1 VPLSKSRDYLSIG
14 EVLEVL
20 RPDFPD
26 ISISKLRFLESEELV
41 TPERTPS
48 GYRKFFDRDV
58 ERLRYILTLQR
69 DQFLPLK
76 VIRQKLAGSGDA
88 GLEGVGSAGTSVQTS
103 PSGDGDTSEA
113 AARKK
118 ERRTTVAATGG
129 SDSDGLPVDLTGA
142 QLSRAELM
150 DASGLSE
157 ESLRGLEEF
166 RLLGGDD
173 GSFDET
179 DLVAARAAKGLI
191 DYGLEPRHLRM
202 YRQFA
207 DREAAFFEQII
218 SPLAHRRD
226 PEARSEAYRSLQEL
240 LQLSRHMREAV
251 LRSSLRGLP
260 R

>member
-1 VPLSKSRDYLSIG
+1 MPLSKSRDYLSIG

-26 ISISKLRFLESEELV
+26 ISISKLRFLETEDLV
-41 TPERTPS
+41 RPERTPS
-48 GYRKFFDRDV
+48 GYRKFFDKDV

-76 VIRQKLAGSGDA
+76 VIRQKLAADGAGEGDLGTGGAIPVDASDATLDMAAERDGARRPPIATTGGPEDA
-88 GLEGVGSAGTSVQTS
+88 GV
-103 PSGDGDTSEA
+103 
-113 AARKK
+113 
-118 ERRTTVAATGG
+118 
-129 SDSDGLPVDLTGA
+129 PVDLTGT
-142 QLSRAELM
+142 QLSRSELTG
-150 DASGLSE
+150 AAGLSE
-157 ESLRGLEEF
+157 EVLRGLEEF
-166 RLLGGDD
+166 GLIGPND
-173 GSFDET
+173 GAFDEN
-179 DLVAARAAKGLI
+179 DLLTAQAARGLL

-240 LQLSRHMREAV
+240 MQLSRHMREAV